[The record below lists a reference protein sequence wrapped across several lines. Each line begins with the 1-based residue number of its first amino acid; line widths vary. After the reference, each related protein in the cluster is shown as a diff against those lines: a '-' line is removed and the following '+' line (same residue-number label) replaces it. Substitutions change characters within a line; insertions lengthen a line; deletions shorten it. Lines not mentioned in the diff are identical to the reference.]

1 MVVFVF
7 QVTATDGLSI
17 DPAWLI
23 ATIMALV
30 SSLTGTVAFLYRG
43 QIAALQARIKWL
55 EEEGQRKDDRTD
67 KLIAELHRTADVGD
81 RAVSLVERERGT
93 RR

>member
-1 MVVFVF
+1 MFVFVF
-7 QVTATDGLSI
+7 QVAATDGLSI

-23 ATIMALV
+23 ATIAAVV
-30 SSLTGTVAFLYRG
+30 STLTGTIAVLYRG
-43 QIAALQARIKWL
+43 QVAALQARIAWC
-55 EEEGQRKDDRTD
+55 EEEGLKKDVRLD

>member
-1 MVVFVF
+1 MFVF
-7 QVTATDGLSI
+7 AFQIAPDGFRV
-17 DPAWLI
+17 DPAWVI
-23 ATIMALV
+23 ATVAAVV
-30 SSLTGTVAFLYRG
+30 STLTGTIAILYRG
-43 QIAALQARIKWL
+43 QVAALQARITWC
-55 EEEGQRKDDRTD
+55 EEEGLKKDERLD